1 MKYKISNVYNP
12 YDFIK
17 NGCIKIHPWIPNG
30 KYCIKRAPMNKGFGE
45 YRCFSVEVNTRDVTF
60 DNETRT
66 YGDIYFDTEQYDW
79 STNDILIVD
88 DTIWLEAIKGGLQWF
103 KVEEVGELLYYA
115 DQDTMM
121 PAT

>member
-17 NGCIKIHPWIPNG
+17 NDHIKIHPWIPNG
-30 KYCIKRAPMNKGFGE
+30 KYSIKRAPMKNGFGE
-45 YRCFSVEVNTRDVTF
+45 YRCFSVEVNSWEVTF

-66 YGDIYFDTEQYDW
+66 CADIYFDTDQYEW

-103 KVEEVGELLYYA
+103 KVEEVK
-115 DQDTMM
+115 
-121 PAT
+121 